1 MTIEVYCGDCRT
13 VLSTLAAKSVKAGVT
28 SPMYN
33 LGKSYGPG
41 SPDDDR
47 PLAEYLREQGEI
59 AAAIARVLTADG
71 HFFFNVG
78 ANSKHPWR
86 SVQVAMEYGKHLTL
100 QQPPFTWVKSIA
112 ANGNTLP
119 KHLRD
124 EMHERQVGHF
134 QSINSNYYVNPTTEL
149 VWHFSPNG
157 RSQID
162 RLAEGVGVPYV
173 WADQPAR
180 FGHYRELHCRGSAI
194 HIPYKTTQSRAD
206 RDYHPA
212 PLPRGAGTL
221 LPPACRL
228 SPGRPGAGSV
238 LRDRRDAPR
247 RSAARA

>member
-71 HFFFNVG
+71 HFFLNVG